1 MTVRTTSLLVAVVLS
16 TAALPGC
23 VTSPNWG
30 DSPSSRRDAIDFTGM
45 ASRANAPLRVQAW
58 NYTTSTFDT
67 VRSFTGS
74 ATRLATSPDLYGWST
89 NTVVLPDRY
98 WSPGGCES
106 SGMANLRVLE
116 VNTDGTTSELA
127 TFTEA
132 GMDCVNDHLGEGD
145 HPVVAG
151 NACRYPEPRIVL
163 TTPVQCPFPNLADI
177 TGPQLS
183 IRLADPTRVWQA
195 TSGGSELTAAG
206 ITRTTTMTAT
216 APAPRRREHR
226 RRGPVDRR
234 SQPAVPERRWQHAV
248 VAPRL
253 RRASHPGRGRGDPQ
267 PDQPR
272 RHPRDQHQR
281 PDQRVSLGHHLRA
294 PRRRDPRRRPQ
305 RRRGLRGLPGD
316 PLHRPVS
323 ELGEGGGRLTA
334 GRDPVTVRP

>member
-177 TGPQLS
+177 TAPQLS

-216 APAPRRREHR
+216 ARLRDAESTAAEVRLIADLNLQCRNAAGSTLLSPRGFVEPRT
-226 RRGPVDRR
+226 
-234 SQPAVPERRWQHAV
+234 QAV
-248 VAPRL
+248 VAGTRSQISLDATRGISISGLISACPSGTTFVRL
-253 RRASHPGRGRGDPQ
+253 DGAILADGRNGAGAFAAS
-267 PDQPR
+267 
-272 RHPRDQHQR
+272 
-281 PDQRVSLGHHLRA
+281 
-294 PRRRDPRRRPQ
+294 
-305 RRRGLRGLPGD
+305 
-316 PLHRPVS
+316 PVI
-323 ELGEGGGRLTA
+323 RF
-334 GRDPVTVRP
+334 TVL